1 MDGDGSVSEKNIW
14 YESEIKALKK
24 RAEESEGELA
34 IIKGI
39 GNKSP
44 EMSAL
49 QKENN
54 ELAKMIDITREEAQV
69 IQLQADNEV
78 RKFIKRIADL
88 ETINKSHQKLNGELR
103 EELTNINKKYVDSLK
118 EISKLRKDNELNRE
132 LLREAVKELADQK
145 DLVKTYRKAGIL

>member
-1 MDGDGSVSEKNIW
+1 MNE
-14 YESEIKALKK
+14 EIKNLKK
-24 RAEESEGELA
+24 RCEEAEGELA

-44 EMSAL
+44 EMEAL
-49 QKENN
+49 KKENY
-54 ELAKMIDITREEAQV
+54 ELAKMNDIIREEAQV

-88 ETINKSHQKLNGELR
+88 EAINKSHQKLNGE
-103 EELTNINKKYVDSLK
+103 
-118 EISKLRKDNELNRE
+118 LRKDNELNRE
-132 LLREAVKELADQK
+132 LLREAVKELADHK

>member
-1 MDGDGSVSEKNIW
+1 MK
-14 YESEIKALKK
+14 LKK
-24 RAEESEGELA
+24 RAEEAEGELA

-44 EMSAL
+44 EMEAL
-49 QKENN
+49 KKENN

-78 RKFIKRIADL
+78 RKFTKRIADL
-88 ETINKSHQKLNGELR
+88 EAINKSHQKLNGE
-103 EELTNINKKYVDSLK
+103 
-118 EISKLRKDNELNRE
+118 LRKDNELNRE
-132 LLREAVKELADQK
+132 LLRESVKELADHK

>member
-1 MDGDGSVSEKNIW
+1 MTDGQELNKFKLENAS
-14 YESEIKALKK
+14 LKK
-24 RAEESEGELA
+24 RCEEAEGELA

-49 QKENN
+49 KKENN
-54 ELAKMIDITREEAQV
+54 ELAKMIDITREEAQI

-78 RKFIKRIADL
+78 RKFTKRIADL
-88 ETINKSHQKLNGELR
+88 EDVNKSHQKLNGELR
-103 EELTNINKKYVDSLK
+103 EENKQ
-118 EISKLRKDNELNRE
+118 NRE
-132 LLREAVKELADQK
+132 LLREAVKELADHK

>member
-1 MDGDGSVSEKNIW
+1 MTDGQELNKYKLENVS
-14 YESEIKALKK
+14 LKK
-24 RAEESEGELA
+24 KVQEAEGELA

-49 QKENN
+49 KKENN
-54 ELAKMIDITREEAQV
+54 ELSKMNDIIREEAQV

-78 RKFIKRIADL
+78 RKFTKRIADL
-88 ETINKSHQKLNGELR
+88 EDVNKSHQKLNGELR
-103 EELTNINKKYVDSLK
+103 E
-118 EISKLRKDNELNRE
+118 
-132 LLREAVKELADQK
+132 LLRETVQKLADQK